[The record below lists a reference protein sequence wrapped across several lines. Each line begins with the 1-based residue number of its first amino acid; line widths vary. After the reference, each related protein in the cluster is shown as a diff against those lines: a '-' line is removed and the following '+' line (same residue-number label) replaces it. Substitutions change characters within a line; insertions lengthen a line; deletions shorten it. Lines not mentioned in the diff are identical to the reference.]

1 MERLLAS
8 CPWEQE
14 PNSYPIHWRADLAKE
29 PGRKLK
35 IGYYVDDGLVKVQPP
50 HERAVKEVVALLEAA
65 GHTGQLKPPY
75 AMAASVSKPWLTDE
89 VVKWDTSSH
98 VEAHRLWT
106 KAILADGGQSCNE
119 MLAASEEPLVQ
130 GMLVGKDSDRLS
142 AEEAIQV
149 RREVFHPRSSVSLHF
164 HSFRTLAWSTRKTT

>member
-8 CPWEQE
+8 YPWEQE

-50 HERAVKEVVALLEAA
+50 HERAVKEVVALLDAA
-65 GHTGQLKPPY
+65 GHTSQLKLPQ
-75 AMAASVSKPWLTDE
+75 AVEASVYKLRLTDE
-89 VVKWDTSSH
+89 VVEWDTSSH
-98 VEAHRLWT
+98 PEAHRLWT

-130 GMLVGKDSDRLS
+130 GMLVGKESDRLS

-149 RREVFHPRSSVSLHF
+149 RGKIFHNRSSVS
-164 HSFRTLAWSTRKTT
+164 